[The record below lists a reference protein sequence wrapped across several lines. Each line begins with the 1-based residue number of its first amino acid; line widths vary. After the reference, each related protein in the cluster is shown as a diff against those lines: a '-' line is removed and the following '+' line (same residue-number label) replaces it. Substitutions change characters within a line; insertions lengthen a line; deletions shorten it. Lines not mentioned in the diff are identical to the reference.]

1 MDAAHIYEYL
11 ERISHLLRADARRSD
26 SGAAL
31 QPVQLEALHYL
42 SLCNQYS
49 NTPAAVADY
58 LGLTKGTVSQ
68 TLQVLENN
76 GYVEKRPDVKDRR
89 VVHLLLTEEGQELVA
104 NAIPPKTLRGGIDS
118 LPESARRQLGAS
130 LRLLL
135 DAMQREN
142 QRRPFGVCK
151 TCHHNTDLGGDR
163 FRCELTGGILT
174 PIDVTRICREHV
186 PGRIR
191 PAPEA

>member
-1 MDAAHIYEYL
+1 MDSADIYEYL
-11 ERISHLLRADARRSD
+11 ERISHLLRADARRAD
-26 SGAAL
+26 SRAGL

-68 TLQVLENN
+68 TLQVLESN
-76 GYVEKRPDVKDRR
+76 GYVEKQPDTTDRR
-89 VVHLLLTEEGQELVA
+89 VVHLLLTEKGRELVA
-104 NAIPPKTLRGGIDS
+104 IAIPPRTLRGGIDS
-118 LPESARRQLGAS
+118 LPENARRQLGTT

-142 QRRPFGVCK
+142 QLRSFGICK
-151 TCHHNTDLGGDR
+151 TCRHNTDLGGDR
-163 FRCELTGGILT
+163 FRCELTGGTLNSN
-174 PIDVTRICREHV
+174 DVTRICREHQ
-186 PGRIR
+186 PGSAR
-191 PAPEA
+191 PTL